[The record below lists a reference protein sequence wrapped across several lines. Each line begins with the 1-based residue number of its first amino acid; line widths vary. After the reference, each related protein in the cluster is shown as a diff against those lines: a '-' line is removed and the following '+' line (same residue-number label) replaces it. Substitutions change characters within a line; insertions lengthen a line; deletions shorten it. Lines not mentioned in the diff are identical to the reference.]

1 MVYSRIIIYSV
12 FLIVFITFSVSWAL
26 VFLRRIYCCRKYR
39 RGAAR
44 CLSDN
49 ESGYVNKELCY
60 HFETESWKY
69 TLLLVINLC
78 ECLSSIIVLGSYTV
92 QACAFNHHL
101 AINNTNDLPYNECIS
116 YNRSALKQINIDY
129 MINPYVNGLTS
140 VGRSVELFVVVFV
153 VSLINYLIT
162 RIKRVKHS
170 YNTLNYRMFLILT
183 TLLSVVIILTG
194 FVQVSIILS
203 IVIFHIS
210 SIIYFCIFVHT
221 TKRFKCALLQR
232 ALERLIQYGSN
243 KEEMKQY
250 KYFKFTINII
260 CCGFVLIIVS
270 EVLLQIFPLV
280 NSALFYGKCYFPF
293 NLLPSF
299 QYVIQ
304 SEEVIEDIFR
314 GLQLLETI
322 GRLFCFIA
330 VVLTASPFFLLSICI
345 VINKVLKCIKGRKK
359 IKYTTVSTS
368 LESPLLVN
376 QLSKCM

>member
-1 MVYSRIIIYSV
+1 MQLLIYIQVNCNGLFENNHILCFSDSV
-12 FLIVFITFSVSWAL
+12 HYIFF
-26 VFLRRIYCCRKYR
+26 FLRRIYCCRKYR
-39 RGAAR
+39 GGAAR
-44 CLSDN
+44 YLSDN

-60 HFETESWKY
+60 HFETESCKY

-78 ECLSSIIVLGSYTV
+78 ECLSSIIVLGSYSV

-101 AINNTNDLPYNECIS
+101 A
-116 YNRSALKQINIDY
+116 
-129 MINPYVNGLTS
+129 
-140 VGRSVELFVVVFV
+140 VFV

-162 RIKRVKHS
+162 RIKRIKHL
-170 YNTLNYRMFLILT
+170 YNTLNSRIFLILT
-183 TLLSVVIILTG
+183 TLLSLIIILTG
-194 FVQVSIILS
+194 FVQVSTILS

-221 TKRFKCALLQR
+221 TKLFKCALLQR
-232 ALERLIQYGSN
+232 ALERLIEYGSN

-270 EVLLQIFPLV
+270 EVLLQIFPLL
-280 NSALFYGKCYFPF
+280 NGALFYGKCYFPF

-299 QYVIQ
+299 QYVTQ

-314 GLQLLETI
+314 GLQLLETT

-330 VVLTASPFFLLSICI
+330 VVLTVSPFFLLSFCI
-345 VINKVLKCIKGRKK
+345 VINKVLRCIKGRKK

-376 QLSKCM
+376 